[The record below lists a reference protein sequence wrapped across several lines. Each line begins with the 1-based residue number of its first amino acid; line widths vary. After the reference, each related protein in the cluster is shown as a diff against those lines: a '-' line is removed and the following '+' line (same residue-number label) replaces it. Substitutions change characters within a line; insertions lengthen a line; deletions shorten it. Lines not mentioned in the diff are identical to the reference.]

1 MNPENLKKA
10 AELLE
15 KQRRLDE
22 WDKLLKNFPT
32 ILYFDQPKLDF
43 MILNEIEQGFIR
55 SRMQEYI
62 TVEREYLNK
71 QIEKL

>member
-1 MNPENLKKA
+1 MNPENLKRA

-43 MILNEIEQGFIR
+43 MILNEIEQGFI
-55 SRMQEYI
+55 
-62 TVEREYLNK
+62 
-71 QIEKL
+71 